1 MNSAESLGSIYRILV
16 VDDNQAIHDDLRKIL
31 AGESGGNP
39 DLWQD
44 ESLLFGT
51 VQIRGAAFEIDSAHQ
66 GQEGLMMVNRAAAE
80 GRPYAMAFVDIRMPP
95 GWDGVETIVH
105 LWQSD
110 PDLQVVICT
119 AYSDYSWTDI
129 VSQLGHSDS
138 LVILKKPF
146 DNIEVIQLAHALT
159 RKWTVT
165 REARIRRQDL
175 ERMVTEATAE
185 LAYCA
190 DHDTLTDLPN
200 RRLFASLLEQ
210 AMAVARRDGETLALL
225 YIDLDNFKAV
235 NDTLG
240 HDLGDELLRQV
251 VKRMKLQLRQ
261 CDTLAR
267 MGGDEFTL
275 IAGGLSE
282 PGVALIV
289 ARRLREAFRE
299 VFRIDGNHLSITA
312 SVGASVYPRDGREVG
327 ELLRN
332 ADAAMYEAKRRGK
345 NRMVMYTPEI
355 GQRASARL
363 ELESH
368 LRTALESRQFVLH
381 YQPQFEL
388 RTQRLVRFE
397 ALLRWQHPALGQVP
411 PAKFIP
417 IAEASG
423 LIVPIGNWVMMDAC
437 RTAKKWQEA
446 GCQRVS
452 VGVNVSTKQFSRAD
466 FTDTVLD
473 IVNQVQ
479 LDPGLLELEL
489 TETVLMRNPEDAT
502 GKIARL
508 RAHGIA
514 ISIDDFGTGYSSFSY
529 LQKLPVDAIKI
540 DRSFIQNLEFEP
552 RARSVVNGMVALAH
566 SIGLRVVVEGV
577 ETPEQLE
584 SLGATGA
591 DEVQGFLLGYP
602 APVERHLP
610 ELETP
615 APLGTAHEAGIC
627 LSVS

>member
-1 MNSAESLGSIYRILV
+1 MNSAENLVSSYRILV

-31 AGESGGNP
+31 AGESGGP
-39 DLWQD
+39 DLLQD
-44 ESLLFGT
+44 ERLLFGT
-51 VQIRGAAFEIDSAHQ
+51 VPVRGPAFEIDSAYQ
-66 GQEGLMMVNRAAAE
+66 GQEGLIMVKRATAE
-80 GRPYAMAFVDIRMPP
+80 SRPYAMVFVDIRMPP
-95 GWDGVETIVH
+95 GWDGVETVVH
-105 LWQSD
+105 LWQAD
-110 PDLQVVICT
+110 PALQVVICT
-119 AYSDYSWTDI
+119 AYSDYCWTDI
-129 VSQLGHSDS
+129 VNKLGYSDS

-146 DNIEVIQLAHALT
+146 DNIEAIQLAHALT

-165 REARIRRQDL
+165 REALVKRQDL
-175 ERMVTEATAE
+175 ERMVKEATAE

-200 RRLFASLLEQ
+200 RRLFAGLLEQ
-210 AMAVARRDGETLALL
+210 AMAVARRDGEMVALL

-240 HDLGDELLRQV
+240 HDLGDQLLRQA
-251 VKRMKLQLRQ
+251 VKRMNLQLRQ

-275 IAGGLSE
+275 IAGGVVE
-282 PGVALIV
+282 PGQALIV
-289 ARRLREAFRE
+289 AGRVGEAFRE
-299 VFRIDGNHLSITA
+299 AFRIDGNHLSISA
-312 SVGASVYPRDGREVG
+312 SVGASVYPQDGREVG
-327 ELLRN
+327 ELLKN

-345 NRMVMYTPEI
+345 NRSVMYTSEI

-368 LRTALESRQFVLH
+368 LRTALDSRQFVLH

-388 RTQRLVRFE
+388 RSQRLVRFE
-397 ALLRWQHPALGQVP
+397 ALLRWQHPALGLVP

-417 IAEASG
+417 IAEQSG
-423 LIVPIGNWVMMDAC
+423 LIVPIGNWVLREAC
-437 RTAKKWQEA
+437 RTAKKWNAA
-446 GCQRVS
+446 GCQGVS
-452 VGVNVSTKQFSRAD
+452 VSVNVSTQQFSHAD

-473 IVNQVQ
+473 IVNKVQ

-489 TETVLMRNPEDAT
+489 TETMLMRNPEDAT
-502 GKIARL
+502 QKIARL
-508 RAHGIA
+508 RAHGFA

-540 DRSFIQNLEFEP
+540 DRSFIQNLELEP
-552 RARSVVNGMVALAH
+552 RARSVVNGMVVLAH

-577 ETPEQLE
+577 ETPGQLE
-584 SLGATGA
+584 SLGSTGA

-610 ELETP
+610 ELEIS
-615 APLGTAHEAGIC
+615 APVGTAGETGNC
-627 LSVS
+627 LAVL